1 MKLITDVI
9 RMFIWGIVWAVL
21 QLSDWVYGISMN
33 VASLDVGNFSTLW
46 QWWGALSMLI
56 GSFAT
61 LRMLILVFKYFYDT
75 EYQDKIDVIKILTR
89 VLMVSLAIAFMPY
102 GVKTLTAAGS
112 AAVTNMG
119 TTFGFKGNHV
129 PSTIIISSLLDEKAE
144 TIVNGE
150 TVTIMKEY
158 KLSDVDIN
166 TSGEGDKDYKFFNS
180 MGDLF
185 IALIMGGVA
194 AVFILL
200 IGVDVG
206 KRIFSI
212 AMLVLISPLPISA
225 LINPDDTSFTRW
237 QKLVLSNVLSN
248 FVQVLLLNFVLVASS
263 SPWLRSQ
270 GAFAAIIAFIGGLF
284 AILGGVSEISSIIGG
299 ETGTQGTLQQLAT
312 LRQATRGMGGR
323 GGGKGG
329 AIGRGLSN
337 AATLAGAAVGYGTG
351 RLLGGESM
359 GSMNSQNSINNSS
372 SKQGFKGNEARKNGN
387 NSRMFSNAS
396 NIDGSSSQFNDSN
409 KQMSGYEFGDS
420 QSDATMQS
428 QSSNEFSGGRDE
440 RHQENRNDAF
450 TDGSSSTNR
459 ENIDV
464 KDLGNEAQ
472 GNANRP
478 QGEGMKQEKSFS
490 SAEARSNAETT
501 QGLNMNQQA
510 QGKAQFTSASQ
521 SDSLKGQSEKA
532 QSNNFQQE
540 RTNAQSTQQQSH
552 AGSQGSQSQRFS
564 RQGSFADRYAQKAYS
579 TKGSKFARVA
589 SNSGRH
595 VYQSSVNRLQRSM
608 PARTARALKNLASV
622 PEDYQQGGE

>member
-21 QLSDWVYGISMN
+21 QLSDWVYSISMN

-225 LINPDDTSFTRW
+225 LINPDDTSFVRW
-237 QKLVLSNVLSN
+237 EKLILSNVLSN

-323 GGGKGG
+323 GGGKGS

-337 AATLAGAAVGYGTG
+337 AASLAGAAAGYGAG

-359 GSMNSQNSINNSS
+359 GSMNSQNSRNNAT

-396 NIDGSSSQFNDSN
+396 NIDGSNAQFNDSN
-409 KQMSGYEFGDS
+409 KQMSEYEFGDT
-420 QSDATMQS
+420 QNDAAMQS
-428 QSSNEFSGGRDE
+428 QSSTEFSGGRDE

-450 TDGSSSTNR
+450 TDGSSSTNK

-464 KDLGNEAQ
+464 KDLGSEAQ
-472 GNANRP
+472 GNVSRS
-478 QGEGMKQEKSFS
+478 QGEGMKQQ
-490 SAEARSNAETT
+490 SAFSNAETRTSAEAT

-510 QGKAQFTSASQ
+510 QNKAQFTSASQ
-521 SDSLKGQSEKA
+521 SDSLKGQSEKSH
-532 QSNNFQQE
+532 QS
-540 RTNAQSTQQQSH
+540 SS
-552 AGSQGSQSQRFS
+552 GSQGTQSQRFS

-608 PARTARALKNLASV
+608 PARTSRALKNLASV